1 MKLLYFYFDFTQD
14 GAVPEGYRGYTTC
27 ELNFGREFQYHLESS
42 NADNR
47 VYLFVQNE
55 RCSGEKIEPGFWG
68 DNRIYNISALVG
80 NNGAGKSMLIHEMIR
95 CMMCSF
101 HERIAFENLEEP
113 PYPFAFFVEDEDGS
127 RSLVY
132 SRMNIISANPECDLA
147 LLPLNLNRA
156 KQRFFNCGLD
166 PQKPRKEYG
175 ILRKTKMI
183 YFSNAI
189 TSSDKTQYDYWNYFE
204 SSTYGDYKVNTQ
216 YFSPLY
222 DCSLIAD
229 MSEAVKISHAKVDTL
244 ANHLDTYF
252 NFKSY
257 QEVRYV
263 FDRNQR
269 QILLEL
275 RSKHHLPIPFPKQ
288 IRLTVLDPFHIA
300 DIDQDAH
307 TMGQKEYIFT
317 FYNNRIFD
325 SNSQRL
331 AASLSLNCLLEYCS
345 CSKMSFIHDFCK
357 TFSWDRRQRCNI
369 LFKEIINQFEKTR
382 EFIPEKEHYILCKK
396 FVFFLWNNI
405 QVIETFFEIEVAD
418 LGEHSSITANIQL
431 GDTIDPCLE
440 EFMIRFVNF
449 GRAVSKHHYFIIYN
463 WGLSS
468 GEGNLLH
475 MFTKLRYVLGGN
487 SYDKED
493 LQLSPEKITSNNY
506 ELTCRREEKLLT
518 TTDCKTTHDCDS
530 VILFFDE
537 ADLTYHPEWQRLFI
551 SIITEFLPKVFPNPY
566 YTDSGSGCKSFQVI
580 LSTHSPLLLGDFPSA
595 SITYLRK
602 QNDGENQ
609 ADQSVQLA
617 TFGENLYT
625 ILRDGFYLQNGT
637 IGEFARRKI
646 QKALDDTSRIQRYA
660 NQQSAFHGWTAE
672 NFDREFICLETHE
685 KQTVQYLAKGIIRE
699 KLQEEIDNCRRILC
713 EAGQRPLPEYLRN
726 RDMIARVHQ
735 LEREKSLLEERIR
748 ALIVKEEASE

>member
-55 RCSGEKIEPGFWG
+55 RCSGEKIVPGFWG

-147 LLPLNLNRA
+147 LLPLNRA

-175 ILRKTKMI
+175 VLRKTKMI

-189 TSSDKTQYDYWNYFE
+189 SLSDKIQYDYWNFFE
-204 SSTYGDYKVNTQ
+204 TRTTGGYYINTQ
-216 YFSPLY
+216 YFCPLY
-222 DCSLIAD
+222 DCSLTAD
-229 MSEAVKISHAKVDTL
+229 MSEAVKISHAKDDTL

-257 QEVRYV
+257 QEARYV

-307 TMGQKEYIFT
+307 TTGQKEYIFT

-449 GRAVSKHHYFIIYN
+449 GRAVSKQHYFIIYN

-475 MFTKLRYVLGGN
+475 MFTKLRYALAGN
-487 SYDKED
+487 SYDKENVR
-493 LQLSPEKITSNNY
+493 LSPENIATNNY
-506 ELTCRREEKLLT
+506 ELPCRREEKLLT
-518 TTDCKTTHDCDS
+518 TTDYKTMHDCDS
-530 VILFFDE
+530 VILFIDE

-602 QNDGENQ
+602 QNDGENR